1 MVDVL
6 GLQPCLPKGKKITM
20 RAYRYE
26 RPDRIGTTWTTRP
39 GNIASGHRYTK
50 EGVGGVYG
58 ADSQATALAEVNHYK
73 VDLSTRELVTK
84 DVTLN
89 NVLDLT
95 DPKVRDQLGVKL
107 EDITGDSYTKTHE
120 LGDMAIREGY
130 DGILA
135 PSARNPDGANLISFA
150 GW

>member
-1 MVDVL
+1 VRLAQDGDHL
-6 GLQPCLPKGKKITM
+6 FFGKP
-20 RAYRYE
+20 ALLH
-26 RPDRIGTTWTTRP
+26 DFLF
-39 GNIASGHRYTK
+39 S
-50 EGVGGVYG
+50 VG
-58 ADSQATALAEVNHYK
+58 SHSLKFQ
-73 VDLSTRELVTK
+73 LVRK
-84 DVTLN
+84 FQG
-89 NVLDLT
+89 
-95 DPKVRDQLGVKL
+95 RSGVKL